1 MVQRFTTLGGRL
13 GIPQSTQ
20 NVPIALMAH
29 TVTGDTTLRDLE
41 NSSFRGIGDG
51 SISCTVRKYDATK
64 GREFWGIVEYEDGIF
79 YISNDPNDIDLQA
92 PDLVLKA
99 ENDVPDVGVSG
110 KFYRYYTLPEAEPS
124 AVYITLL
131 NDKWE
136 RTSFVTDIVLISE
149 NNLVLVSL
157 WGLRPDKS
165 TESFQ
170 REVDLLSYFSETLA
184 AGANYASL
192 SEDIILGLLAA
203 QNPSSTNEFIT
214 KTELDKATNV
224 VTSVNFPLSAF
235 FVEIT
240 STLAEYTGPNI
251 YFVINNKDPN
261 GGFISLDAA
270 LVAAGAVY
278 GSLIRKNSDGTLSR
292 SVPTI
297 GRKID
302 MIKVDPADNAATGT
316 LTYDYRWDGVD
327 WVDSSHNLGNI
338 LSIVKGNG
346 RFTIN
351 LRNGDTRSVDTETY
365 EPTGTYTGRT
375 EDITGETGSVGPAGA
390 LYGKDVEYKD
400 NRHGDGTETPLNEF
414 VTSGINPFDGSVDKR
429 RYKFV
434 RTTTGELHLAHRNAY
449 TYVAL
454 SWYNT
459 IPVTYTNT
467 EILGFVKTPLPVGAP
482 SIGTQIVVVDYGDIP
497 TQYVME
503 DVHWDYADTIST
515 VLNYPYVRLQ
525 DAISFTG
532 TSNTLSFNVPAF
544 VYNNDVRDDKCFI
557 RFLSKDG
564 GTTRYNEGLIEFDN
578 IPYYTRDVVIGQTEL
593 PNGGAQGSI
602 IDYWSEF
609 KIKTYDNVAIDYET
623 FVERIFGTN
632 SIKRIRSGIIGDP
645 ELYAY
650 VIVGSGLIDVPISGN
665 DIPYRVRGVWTSYAE
680 EQYPNGFDGR
690 PVTYG
695 SVNNLFDAPY
705 ASNYDEYSGYV
716 SYSEYDS
723 LSFMYDT
730 VLGKLT
736 AYDSPNKLFSP
747 PVFVPD
753 TTQTPGDVTNIPAG
767 IRTYSPSVVPV
778 VTKVSSVSVVT
789 SYTEIANENA
799 FSFSV
804 LRAAFNGESYILIS
818 PIGST
823 SARAEVFTI
832 ERIEEESLT
841 YVKVVCQGDISL
853 FASASP
859 SGNFNV
865 YFVEVRMPISSVP
878 DENRETVYIS
888 GNNFTDVGSE
898 VPVEHATRIL
908 YNPNTDRTIFSLLHI
923 PEHANAT
930 WCRVDGEQYVS
941 KIAEYKYG
949 GAVIQGAISINS
961 YIGLDVDKYGYY
973 TNPDGTKSGTL
984 VSDNFSTTVEQCY
997 YAGNGLVFEGRTYAP
1012 CVIIDFSGIPIEDA
1026 SGLGT
1031 VVDGDFLTIS
1041 GTVTDVEDP
1050 IILFAGIYGASGQF
1064 RVIVEANV
1072 NPFVPDAAYVVGQP
1086 LPDINVVSFVRPT
1099 TAILEVSGRLSRNAS
1114 KIQLGNLVSDTPISV
1129 DALGESV
1136 YGDTPSV
1143 IGIVVTPIYEFRSN
1157 VQFQSISGGE
1167 VTFNVS
1173 FPSFYRYY
1181 VVLDDI
1187 YYSFSAVQGAV
1198 GTISNTV
1205 FMVYGTD
1212 QSVLEG
1218 KTLDKITPL
1227 TDAQLA
1233 TLGFVINVTYKLYD
1247 GNGAHREAKNVPL
1260 AALVTGSVAGLE
1272 AEIRAVRGGD
1282 VGVTNQSLVS
1292 LAASI
1297 VSFNVKDTQ
1306 QDIDIAANTASIRN
1320 LVAISTFD
1328 LIEEIVQEQPSSP
1341 GTNTSYIVG
1350 TPAPSGWTGAIAD
1363 YIATWDG
1370 TAWSFKAPTQKE
1382 IVYVLITL
1390 DGTGE
1395 FFAYDGTN
1403 VAGSRWFSLDAIRE
1417 VLDKIKVLQNA
1428 RMYYAD
1434 GFYDSAN
1441 PPSYVPGR
1449 TYVDRTGVNIYL
1461 DNGTAYITTT
1471 LPDRS
1476 SVVIYDTVT
1485 DAGVW
1490 YKEGADFTRYIA
1502 NTKLY
1507 QAFKDISTLQ
1517 TNLATNTGDIAG
1529 LNTRVG
1535 TNEAGIRII
1544 TTKEADN
1551 AKDIGILQSA
1561 QTIII
1566 FVRGIAPAVLDSSV
1580 VDGYYYSTSGVH
1592 TVKSSIVHIVSG
1604 GLDGFY
1610 ELQNEDIFL
1619 RGDVKKFF
1627 VYDEATD
1634 SISEIVLSIATTSPF
1649 TEDEDSAIR
1658 GANSPSAA
1666 NVFSTILDVTQ
1677 SANLLR
1683 GGEATQTTKTIIAN
1697 EQDIAA
1703 ANTKIGTNEVDI
1715 ATNLASIGTLF
1726 GKRFTMVSVI
1736 DVVTIP
1742 TYNTY
1747 TSPGVWNPLLNR
1759 IYVRADSTYEVRDLV
1774 RGDFFW
1780 LEQNIA
1786 ASAQSGNLA
1795 YKAGFYFVEVVS
1807 GVLTTTLK
1815 QNIAFTA
1822 SGGIDEIIAE
1832 LRLLIKANEDEIS
1845 KDKLAISDNL
1855 DQIDKNKIAIG
1866 VNADN
1871 IVLDVANIAR
1881 LVSNELSIVTS
1892 INVVTAPT
1900 FSSSSEN
1907 GVWDPSIGVIYRKRA
1922 SAYDTRT
1929 LVEGDIFWLFS
1940 DVPASTNTANV
1951 AYQAGLYK
1959 LYLVSGSL
1967 EVRYTQEVELA
1978 TGFSSDQV
1986 AAIEGSTNPSSSN
1999 VFVTKSVL
2007 DGAVSGSGWSPL
2019 LRLIAHD
2026 NNTKAALQVHDWIGG
2041 SGTKPAT
2048 GYIGATGFVTN
2059 IEDSVNVRGAVG
2071 ATGLTGPTGPKGE
2084 KGDPGSGTGSGEIPQ
2099 PSLSRGKLV
2108 LTRDSD
2114 SKEYETAEG
2123 LVNTEFQVGNL
2134 REVQQDYAVIY
2145 QVSSLLDD
2153 SDFVYN
2159 VTDNTTTITFG
2170 AVPTGTVLSYATH
2183 VTLGLSDT
2191 MVGVDHF
2198 EITGAVDLAAGKV
2211 VVIGIVPA
2219 YVSASV
2225 TTVRFTKVWTK
2236 TPARLEDNLNVYPV
2250 RPNLDYIKEES
2261 KTYTIT
2267 SYSIE
2272 DGLPNF
2278 ATSTAHTKGT
2288 NLLPYAY
2295 ANNDKS
2301 IVYKSVY
2308 SGKQENLIVALI
2320 GRFAILDDYEYGF
2333 GSLIQSPEEN
2343 GKNIKFAGIILY
2355 STGARFQL
2363 ESGGITLEIG
2373 DTVQVSTTT
2382 HHLFTLTINELSI
2395 IEDGIIRHWANVTAQ
2410 QVSSFTSLTKGT
2422 QITMR
2427 LTSIVEPRISFP
2439 IIPSFD
2445 LSVIKTLTFCLVE
2458 SYDIFTLDKEIAK
2471 DLSTRSGD
2479 SNRVGD
2485 VVVRNITQLASFTS
2499 MTITDTRDTAPY
2511 DWATALPIST
2521 QSKWVLRDP
2530 ATGEYMFDLKLTNV
2544 GVDSQT
2550 GKFRVYFN
2558 EIAEELGIGDVG
2570 VETDLSRFPSGF
2582 LVVVSVAR
2590 DSGYV
2595 HRLKLAEP
2603 FAERFEREISSPRG
2617 EEVIKNAVAQPFN
2630 SLFLENADTLFP
2642 YKMVTTIGETKV
2654 NRIAYNVSGQS
2665 NLQNPLEVSGGNNAS
2680 IRIYPG
2686 TSESLK
2692 HGYYYS
2698 FPFLIGPLNNSIRYV
2713 QIMSQVIRNGYSF
2726 DVYNV
2731 MTPSE
2736 YIFDRTLPDPSIP
2749 IPPHMISERTTQT
2762 TPVFGNLTGSYTFDF
2777 AIKLPSAALGSQA
2790 ARDGV
2795 TWIWFRSRATTTYA
2809 LNYNIILWHNDHT
2822 FKGSSN
2828 IDL

>member
-64 GREFWGIVEYEDGIF
+64 GREFWGIVEYDDGIF

-99 ENDVPDVGVSG
+99 ENDVPDVDASG

-136 RTSFVTDIVLISE
+136 RTSFVTDIVLVSE

-261 GGFISLDAA
+261 GGFIALDAA

-292 SVPTI
+292 SAPTI

-302 MIKVDPADNAATGT
+302 MIKVDSADNAATGT
-316 LTYDYRWDGVD
+316 LTYDYRWDGTD

-375 EDITGETGSVGPAGA
+375 EDIAGNTGSVGPAGA
-390 LYGKDVEYKD
+390 LFGKDVEYKD

-434 RTTTGELHLAHRNAY
+434 RTAVGELYLAQPGIVTRY
-449 TYVAL
+449 DSSVGDPV
-454 SWYNT
+454 
-459 IPVTYTNT
+459 PVTHTST

-482 SIGTQIVVVDYGDIP
+482 FVGTQIIVVDYGDIP
-497 TQYVME
+497 AQYI
-503 DVHWDYADTIST
+503 TIPTIAVYSNGGAFLQRSEVNSFSGQSTTITFT
-515 VLNYPYVRLQ
+515 VLPWAGTPTMPDIRSFIEDGNVNTVLTNIVTSKEYDFVSLQ
-525 DAISFTG
+525 SGTTSLPGEFFTYDYYSSYTLSTKDGTSYSYSDWLTVLFGNEEAISFESPPLVNFYG
-532 TSNTLSFNVPAF
+532 
-544 VYNNDVRDDKCFI
+544 YN
-557 RFLSKDG
+557 L
-564 GTTRYNEGLIEFDN
+564 
-578 IPYYTRDVVIGQTEL
+578 
-593 PNGGAQGSI
+593 
-602 IDYWSEF
+602 
-609 KIKTYDNVAIDYET
+609 
-623 FVERIFGTN
+623 
-632 SIKRIRSGIIGDP
+632 
-645 ELYAY
+645 
-650 VIVGSGLIDVPISGN
+650 VGSGLLDVPINGN

-680 EQYPNGFDGR
+680 EQYPNGFEGR

-695 SVNNLFDAPY
+695 SVNNLFDTPY
-705 ASNYDEYSGYV
+705 AADYGLYDGEVTEEEYNN
-716 SYSEYDS
+716 

-730 VLGKLT
+730 VLGKLSS
-736 AYDSPNKLFSP
+736 YVSPDKLFSP

-1167 VTFNVS
+1167 VTLNVS
-1173 FPSFYRYY
+1173 LPSFYRYY

-1205 FMVYGTD
+1205 FIVYGTD

-1233 TLGFVINVTYKLYD
+1233 ALGFVINVTYQLYD

-1490 YKEGADFTRYIA
+1490 YKDGTDFTRYIA

-1715 ATNLASIGTLF
+1715 ATNLTSIGTLF
-1726 GKRFTMVSVI
+1726 GKRFIMVSVI

-1759 IYVRADSTYEVRDLV
+1759 IYVRADSTYEIRDLV

-1832 LRLLIKANEDEIS
+1832 LRLLIKANEDEIA

-2019 LRLIAHD
+2019 LRLIAHG

-2123 LVNTEFQVGNL
+2123 LVNTQFQVGNL

-2170 AVPTGTVLSYATH
+2170 AVPSGTVLSYATH

-2191 MVGVDHF
+2191 IVGVDHF
-2198 EITGAVDLAAGKV
+2198 EITGSVDLAAGKV

-2479 SNRVGD
+2479 ANRVGD